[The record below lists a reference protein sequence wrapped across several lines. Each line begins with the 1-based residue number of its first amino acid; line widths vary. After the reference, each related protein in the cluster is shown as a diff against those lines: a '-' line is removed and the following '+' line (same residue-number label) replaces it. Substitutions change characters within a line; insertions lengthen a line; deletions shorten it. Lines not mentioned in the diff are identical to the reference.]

1 MKKQKDGRYKSRVV
15 VGKRRDGTNIVKYIS
30 GKTKKEIEEAR
41 QRVLAEYRD
50 GVSSK
55 RDMQAVDWI
64 NEYYDTVIAP
74 GQKEQTAKDIRSQIR
89 RYIAPVLQDK
99 QLRAVTSL
107 DLQRVMN
114 GTKGRCRTLI
124 GNMQSV
130 LKRSFSAAY
139 AEGLIERDVSASL
152 RAALPPRKQ
161 TDALSIV
168 SRQNAAERL
177 TEPFTEEV
185 LLGLL
190 FYTGMR
196 RGEICGLQWRD
207 VDFERGVL
215 HVRRDLD
222 FKLRT
227 VDRLKTVNAERDI
240 PLVPELRAILKR
252 HQGIGTAYVISGEQ
266 ITESGYNAKIDRICA
281 ELGIK
286 CTARNFRKTF
296 NTMLLDGG
304 VPVIVA
310 AKLMGHADANTTFK
324 YYTDLERSKLVED
337 AVSSVNSAFEKK

>member
-1 MKKQKDGRYKSRVV
+1 MKKQADGRYKSKVV
-15 VGKRRDGTNIVKYIS
+15 VGKKTDGSNIVKWIS
-30 GKTKKEIEEAR
+30 GRTKKELEAKR
-41 QRVLAEYRD
+41 QRVIEEYRD
-50 GVSSK
+50 GASSK
-55 RDMQAVDWI
+55 REVQAVDWI
-64 NEYYDTVIAP
+64 NEYYDAVIAP
-74 GQKEQTAKDIRSQIR
+74 GQKPTTAKDIRSQIR
-89 RYIAPVLQDK
+89 RYIVPVLKDK

-107 DLQRVMN
+107 DLQKVIN
-114 GTKGRCRTLI
+114 GTKGRCRTLV
-124 GNMQSV
+124 GNVQSV

-152 RAALPPRKQ
+152 RAALPPRKP
-161 TDALSIV
+161 TEALSIV
-168 SRQNAAERL
+168 SRENVSQRL
-177 TEPFTEEV
+177 TEPFTEAV

-207 VDFERGVL
+207 VDFERNVI

-222 FKLRT
+222 FKLRS

-240 PLVPELRAILKR
+240 PLVPELKAILMR
-252 HQGIGTAYVISGEQ
+252 HRGIGTVFVISGEQ

-281 ELGIK
+281 ELGFK
-286 CTARNFRKTF
+286 ATARNFRKTF

-337 AVSSVNSAFEKK
+337 AVSSVTGAFEKK